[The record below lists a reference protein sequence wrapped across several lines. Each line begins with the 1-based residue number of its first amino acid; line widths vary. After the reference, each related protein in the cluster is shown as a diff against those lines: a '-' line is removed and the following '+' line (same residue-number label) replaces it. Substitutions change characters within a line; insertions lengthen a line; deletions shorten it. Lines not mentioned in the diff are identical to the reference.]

1 MATTINTIEDLVR
14 VLDENPEWLEAL
26 RTRLLTRELIE
37 LPRLFAEFAASV
49 NQRFDEQDK
58 VLAGHT
64 ETLAEHGRILAG
76 HTETLV
82 EHGSILVEQ
91 GKVLAEHSSI
101 LVEQGKVLVEHSK
114 ILAEHGKTLAEHG
127 KTLAEHTAMLT
138 EQGKVLAEHS
148 KTLAEHGKTLAEH
161 TAMLTEQGK
170 VLAEHSKVLA
180 GHTETL
186 AEHSKILAEHSEEF
200 VSLKREVRL
209 LRDDVGDLKGP
220 RAEEEAGKDIAFIA
234 EQLGLALT
242 RVLTRDD
249 LLALLRAQPLPDLP
263 SNVRNSFTK
272 ADIIAEAV
280 DEAGET
286 RYIAVEASYTV
297 NGRDT
302 ERAVRNAGILTRL
315 TGKPALSVVAGYRMD
330 DRERSIIES
339 GEVFWH
345 ELER

>member
-64 ETLAEHGRILAG
+64 ETLAEHGKILAG
-76 HTETLV
+76 HSETLA
-82 EHGSILVEQ
+82 EHSRILVEQ
-91 GKVLAEHSSI
+91 GKVLAEHSRI
-101 LVEQGKVLVEHSK
+101 LV
-114 ILAEHGKTLAEHG
+114 
-127 KTLAEHTAMLT
+127 
-138 EQGKVLAEHS
+138 EHS

-161 TAMLTEQGK
+161 TEMLTEQGK
-170 VLAEHSKVLA
+170 V
-180 GHTETL
+180 L

-200 VSLKREVRL
+200 VSVKRELRL

-242 RVLTRDD
+242 RALTRDD

-315 TGKPALSVVAGYRMD
+315 TGKPAQSVVAGYRTD
-330 DRERSIIES
+330 DRERSVIES

>member
-58 VLAGHT
+58 VLAGHS
-64 ETLAEHGRILAG
+64 ETLAEHSKILAG
-76 HTETLV
+76 HSETLAEHSRILAEHSGILV
-82 EHGSILVEQ
+82 EHSGILVEQ
-91 GKVLAEHSSI
+91 GKVLAEHS
-101 LVEQGKVLVEHSK
+101 G
-114 ILAEHGKTLAEHG
+114 ILAEHSKTLAQ
-127 KTLAEHTAMLT
+127 HTEMLT

-148 KTLAEHGKTLAEH
+148 GILAEHSKTLAQHTEMLTEQGKVLAEH
-161 TAMLTEQGK
+161 SGILVEQGK

-180 GHTETL
+180 
-186 AEHSKILAEHSEEF
+186 EHSEEF
-200 VSLKREVRL
+200 VSVKREVRL

-242 RVLTRDD
+242 RALTRDD

-315 TGKPALSVVAGYRMD
+315 TGKPAQSVVAGYRMD
-330 DRERSIIES
+330 DRERLIIES

>member
-1 MATTINTIEDLVR
+1 MATTTINTIENLVR

-82 EHGSILVEQ
+82 EHGKI
-91 GKVLAEHSSI
+91 LAEHSSI

-114 ILAEHGKTLAEHG
+114 I
-127 KTLAEHTAMLT
+127 
-138 EQGKVLAEHS
+138 
-148 KTLAEHGKTLAEH
+148 LAEHGKTLAEH

-186 AEHSKILAEHSEEF
+186 AEHSEEF
-200 VSLKREVRL
+200 VSIKRELRL

-220 RAEEEAGKDIAFIA
+220 RAEEEAGKDVAFIA

-249 LLALLRAQPLPDLP
+249 LLGLLRAQPLPDLP

-330 DRERSIIES
+330 DRERSVIES

>member
-49 NQRFDEQDK
+49 NKRFDEQDK

-64 ETLAEHGRILAG
+64 ETLAEHGRVLAG
-76 HTETLV
+76 HTETLA
-82 EHGSILVEQ
+82 EHSRILAEHSRILVEQ
-91 GKVLAEHSSI
+91 GKVLAEHSRI

-114 ILAEHGKTLAEHG
+114 TLAEHSKTLAEHTEMLAEQGKVLAEHGKTLAEHS
-127 KTLAEHTAMLT
+127 KTLAEHT
-138 EQGKVLAEHS
+138 
-148 KTLAEHGKTLAEH
+148 
-161 TAMLTEQGK
+161 
-170 VLAEHSKVLA
+170 
-180 GHTETL
+180 
-186 AEHSKILAEHSEEF
+186 EEF

-234 EQLGLALT
+234 EQLGLTLT
-242 RVLTRDD
+242 RVLNRDD
-249 LLALLRAQPLPDLP
+249 LLTLLRAQPLPDLP

-315 TGKPALSVVAGYRMD
+315 TGKPAQSVVAGYRMD
-330 DRERSIIES
+330 DRERSVIES

>member
-49 NQRFDEQDK
+49 NRRFDEQDK

-76 HTETLV
+76 HTETLAEHGKILAGHTETLV
-82 EHGSILVEQ
+82 EHGKI
-91 GKVLAEHSSI
+91 LAEHSSI

-114 ILAEHGKTLAEHG
+114 ILAEHGKTLAQ
-127 KTLAEHTAMLT
+127 HTSMLT
-138 EQGKVLAEHS
+138 EQD
-148 KTLAEHGKTLAEH
+148 
-161 TAMLTEQGK
+161 
-170 VLAEHSKVLA
+170 KVLA

-186 AEHSKILAEHSEEF
+186 AEHSRILAGHSEEF
-200 VSLKREVRL
+200 VSVKREAQL
-209 LRDDVGDLKGP
+209 MRDDIGDLKGL
-220 RAEEEAGKDIAFIA
+220 RAESKAVKEVAFIA
-234 EQLGLALT
+234 DQLGLALT
-242 RVLTRDD
+242 RVLTVDD
-249 LLALLRAQPLPDLP
+249 LLAMLRAQPFPDLP
-263 SNVRNSFTK
+263 SNVRASFLR

-302 ERAVRNAGILTRL
+302 ERALRNAELLTRL
-315 TGKPALSVVAGYRMD
+315 TGKPARAVAAGCRLD
-330 DRERSIIES
+330 DRSRPVIES

>member
-64 ETLAEHGRILAG
+64 ETLAEHSKILAG
-76 HTETLV
+76 HSETLAEHSGVLVEQGKVLAEHSGILV
-82 EHGSILVEQ
+82 EHSGILVEQ
-91 GKVLAEHSSI
+91 GKVLAEHS
-101 LVEQGKVLVEHSK
+101 G
-114 ILAEHGKTLAEHG
+114 ILAKHSKTLAQ
-127 KTLAEHTAMLT
+127 HTEMLT
-138 EQGKVLAEHS
+138 EQGKVLAGHS
-148 KTLAEHGKTLAEH
+148 ET
-161 TAMLTEQGK
+161 
-170 VLAEHSKVLA
+170 LA
-180 GHTETL
+180 GHSETL
-186 AEHSKILAEHSEEF
+186 AEHSETLAEHSRILAGHSEEF

-315 TGKPALSVVAGYRMD
+315 TGKPAQSVVAGYRMD
-330 DRERSIIES
+330 DRERSVIES